1 VWGAVQQEWRVSRA
15 LEVLLLHVEN
25 VKRLYERD
33 HQELEEMRK
42 LLAEYQIDMPN
53 SSGNA
58 SNSNTQSNSDNPTPG
73 VRLRTFSLA
82 VGGKQQ
88 SQETRRISFTTGTTH
103 AALSAFL
110 GTKSSKRRAS
120 LMPDIRP
127 FQESKASIAAVAAA
141 AAAAAAS
148 SRASISAAS
157 KDKAEKNGQTSN
169 GVFSITEEGSESGGE
184 GSDTPPNSSGGT
196 PTALAI
202 SRTLAQLH
210 PDLYSAVPN
219 TQEATRRLSE
229 DDSSG
234 SITQS
239 MAADSTVT
247 STPAPNPEAGPQHW
261 LMVGL
266 EDVIGWIRGGRWPYS
281 SQQTVL
287 GARYAFTSLLLLLAA
302 FFLLLTIS
310 SSDQQV
316 PQPYHPGWTSIT
328 HVLHPFVT
336 LRYVGTPPT

>member
-1 VWGAVQQEWRVSRA
+1 MVKLNVVSAAFLLLIIRFSAVAESDETRSPQQEDADAPGYASDDDSIKKKVWGAVQQEWRVSRA

-120 LMPDIRP
+120 LMPIYAH
-127 FQESKASIAAVAAA
+127 SK
-141 AAAAAAS
+141 
-148 SRASISAAS
+148 RA
-157 KDKAEKNGQTSN
+157 KL
-169 GVFSITEEGSESGGE
+169 
-184 GSDTPPNSSGGT
+184 P
-196 PTALAI
+196 
-202 SRTLAQLH
+202 
-210 PDLYSAVPN
+210 
-219 TQEATRRLSE
+219 
-229 DDSSG
+229 
-234 SITQS
+234 
-239 MAADSTVT
+239 
-247 STPAPNPEAGPQHW
+247 
-261 LMVGL
+261 
-266 EDVIGWIRGGRWPYS
+266 
-281 SQQTVL
+281 
-287 GARYAFTSLLLLLAA
+287 
-302 FFLLLTIS
+302 
-310 SSDQQV
+310 
-316 PQPYHPGWTSIT
+316 
-328 HVLHPFVT
+328 
-336 LRYVGTPPT
+336 

>member
-1 VWGAVQQEWRVSRA
+1 
-15 LEVLLLHVEN
+15 
-25 VKRLYERD
+25 
-33 HQELEEMRK
+33 MRK
-42 LLAEYQIDMPN
+42 QLAEYQIDMPN

-58 SNSNTQSNSDNPTPG
+58 TNANSQSNDNPTPG
-73 VRLRTFSLA
+73 VRLRTLSVA

-88 SQETRRISFTTGTTH
+88 SQETRRISFTTGTTRV
-103 AALSAFL
+103 AFNAFL
-110 GTKSSKRRAS
+110 GSKSSKRRAS

-141 AAAAAAS
+141 AAAAAAAS
-148 SRASISAAS
+148 SRASISSAS
-157 KDKAEKNGQTSN
+157 KDKAEENGQTSN

-184 GSDTPPNSSGGT
+184 GSETPPSSSSAGT

-210 PDLYSAVPN
+210 PDLYSALPPA
-219 TQEATRRLSE
+219 QEATRRLSE

-234 SITQS
+234 SVAQS
-239 MAADSTVT
+239 MAADSTVAT
-247 STPAPNPEAGPQHW
+247 TPTVNTEIGSQHW

-266 EDVIGWIRGGRWPYS
+266 EDVMGWIRGGRWPYS

-310 SSDQQV
+310 SSDQQI

-336 LRYVGTPPT
+336 MRYVGTPPT